1 MNEYQ
6 RASGMQLR
14 QLERQRAFLPS
25 LAATP
30 PGSVL
35 MTVLDAVLDE
45 SEKIRRRIA
54 LLELAPLR
62 VRSFIFSNSILPT
75 TPIMMEADTGS
86 TDKAGEWTLPSEEQ
100 IW

>member
-1 MNEYQ
+1 
-6 RASGMQLR
+6 
-14 QLERQRAFLPS
+14 
-25 LAATP
+25 
-30 PGSVL
+30 

-45 SEKIRRRIA
+45 SERIRRQIG

-75 TPIMMEADTGS
+75 TPIMMEADTSS
-86 TDKAGEWTLPSEEQ
+86 TSEWTLPSEEQ

>member
-1 MNEYQ
+1 MKEYQ
-6 RASGMQLR
+6 RALGTQLR

-45 SEKIRRRIA
+45 SEKIRRRIG

-62 VRSFIFSNSILPT
+62 VRSRMFSNSILPT
-75 TPIMMEADTGS
+75 TPVMTEADTGY
-86 TDKAGEWTLPSEEQ
+86 TDKTGEGTLPSEEQ

>member
-1 MNEYQ
+1 MKEYQ
-6 RASGMQLR
+6 CALGIQLR

-25 LAATP
+25 LTATP

-35 MTVLDAVLDE
+35 MAVLDTVLDE
-45 SEKIRRRIA
+45 SEKIRRRIG

-62 VRSFIFSNSILPT
+62 VRSRMFSDSILPT
-75 TPIMMEADTGS
+75 TPVMTEADTGY
-86 TDKAGEWTLPSEEQ
+86 TDKTGEWTLPSEEQ